1 MNISHFKILFDVE
14 LFKVIFAELCIEI
27 NISKVHIIKIY
38 MLSNKKKSK
47 IYVIKMEI
55 KLNIDLLIQKQVF
68 YNF

>member
-1 MNISHFKILFDVE
+1 
-14 LFKVIFAELCIEI
+14 
-27 NISKVHIIKIY
+27 

-68 YNF
+68 YIFRFLRYRQLKYDSLNFYKFKKSNLDF